1 MLDSNAKESPI
12 PELERNALYSV
23 EEERDKVPNQNERYA
38 AIALALCPTVEPGTI
53 RRLKRAFGSATAIW
67 ESSVEAWTTCGSIR
81 PDTAQRLDEWR
92 RRFSTQFSGVDIEAH
107 LLRRGIYCILQGDEG
122 YPAGFYDLV
131 DPPSVVFAKGRL
143 SVALNSPIFAVVGT
157 RRASGYG
164 LEAAKWIS
172 ETCASAGCAIVSGL
186 ALGIDGAAHK
196 AALKQSGATI
206 AILGCGVDVCYPPS
220 HRHLYDHIAEEGLIL
235 SEYPPTSVVQKHRFP
250 ERNRLIAAIADAVVI
265 VQAGEKSGALRTV
278 DAALDLGREVYA
290 VPGPITSIHFRGS
303 HQLIQ
308 QGARILLDPK
318 DMLRDFGMASSERQ
332 DSDSAVPERWRML
345 YDAITDSPTVSEL
358 AHRVQMPIQSVYAGL
373 LELELGGFIQKQPG
387 GIYVRVS
394 VG

>member
-1 MLDSNAKESPI
+1 LSS
-12 PELERNALYSV
+12 
-23 EEERDKVPNQNERYA
+23 EEEEMDEVPHQDERYA
-38 AIALALCPTVEPGTI
+38 AIALALCPTVEPRTI
-53 RRLKRAFGSATAIW
+53 RRLTTAFGSATKVW
-67 ESSVEAWTTCGSIR
+67 ESSTEAWTAIGSIR

-92 RRFSTQFSGVDIEAH
+92 RRFSDRFSGADIEGY
-107 LLRRGIYCILQGDEG
+107 LLKRGIYCILQGDEG
-122 YPAGFYDLV
+122 YPARFYDLV
-131 DPPSVVFAKGRL
+131 DPPLVLFAKGRL
-143 SVALNSPIFAVVGT
+143 SVVRNAPIFAVVGT
-157 RRASGYG
+157 RRASAYG

-186 ALGIDGAAHK
+186 ALGIDGAAHR
-196 AALKQSGATI
+196 AALKPPGATI

-220 HRHLYDHIAEEGLIL
+220 HRHLYDRIAEEGLIL
-235 SEYPPTSVVQKHRFP
+235 SEYPPASPVQKHRFP

-278 DAALDLGREVYA
+278 DAALELGREVYV

-318 DMLRDFGMASSERQ
+318 DMLRDFGLHPGERQ
-332 DSDSAVPERWRML
+332 GSDCAVPERWREL
-345 YDAITDSPTVSEL
+345 FDAITDCPTVSEL
-358 AHRVQMPIQSVYAGL
+358 SHRLQLPIQSVYAGL
-373 LELELGGFIQKQPG
+373 LELELGGFIRKQPG
-387 GIYVRVS
+387 GIYVRVK